1 MRIPDSLRPF
11 AKPTLIV
18 ATDNVQATIYLAD
31 GEEVNKV
38 AHLSAKADE
47 LPGERSAVGRGSGD
61 AGSAEPEDD
70 RLDWSRERLYEEL
83 NTQLMRRLQDGEF
96 EDLAFTAPHDVIG
109 ELKETLHID
118 LLKRA
123 IAFVPK
129 NLMKEELVDLVT
141 HVQEEM

>member
-11 AKPTLIV
+11 EQPTLIV
-18 ATDNVQATIYLAD
+18 ATDNVQATIYLAND
-31 GEEVNKV
+31 LEVTKLK
-38 AHLSAKADE
+38 HLSAKADDI
-47 LPGERSAVGRGSGD
+47 PGERSAVGRGSGD

-83 NTQLMRRLQDGEF
+83 NMDLMHRLQAGEF
-96 EDLAFTAPHDVIG
+96 EEVAFTVPADVVND
-109 ELKETLHID
+109 LKESLHID
-118 LLKRA
+118 ILKRA
-123 IAFVPK
+123 VAFVPK